1 MVEESYRAV
10 MVGPEVHM
18 VNVDPHAAAA
28 RPLPQSTVQL
38 IGQTSSDVVSGI
50 SKTPLMLGVITL
62 NLVGVIAAVY
72 FLNLLINGQQ
82 AHLANLLRLQTEHLK
97 TIIDTHNREFDALML
112 MNAKVTDALQTAN
125 TSPPTPTPQPPAA
138 TAPGR
143 SR

>member
-1 MVEESYRAV
+1 MIETYTAV
-10 MVGPEVHM
+10 MVPGTETPM
-18 VNVDPHAAAA
+18 STVDAEHAR

-62 NLVGVIAAVY
+62 NLVGVVAAVY
-72 FLNLLINGQQ
+72 FLNLLIHGQQ
-82 AHLANLLRLQTEHLK
+82 AHLANLLDLQTAHLK
-97 TIIDTHNREFDALML
+97 TIIDTHNREFDALMQ

-125 TSPPTPTPQPPAA
+125 TPPPTLQPPAA
-138 TAPGR
+138 AATPGR